1 MTKLGFTCTM
11 ANNCLYILWE
21 HGKIVLMVLIYVDD
35 MAVAGKKIP
44 GIILFKQNLSKDF
57 KIMDLGEMKFI
68 LGIQITRDHFNHL
81 LYLNQF
87 AYITQILARFGMLD
101 VKPVSTP
108 LAVKHGLSMS

>member
-1 MTKLGFTCTM
+1 M

-81 LYLNQF
+81 LYLN
-87 AYITQILARFGMLD
+87 
-101 VKPVSTP
+101 
-108 LAVKHGLSMS
+108 